1 MLNAYV
7 FLLFESLECAALCPK
22 MRFSMRLSTVQA
34 LLLRVWWTNAG
45 SCASKFVGK
54 VSWRKIHS
62 SVVWYCVMLDRNFR
76 MYACVCPTVM
86 LLVEESDWVGSAD
99 ECLCTEDL
107 SYSLVYVK
115 P

>member
-62 SVVWYCVMLDRNFR
+62 SVVWYCVMLDRNLR
-76 MYACVCPTVM
+76 MCACVCPTVM
-86 LLVEESDWVGSAD
+86 LLVEESDYVGSAD
-99 ECLCTEDL
+99 EIF
-107 SYSLVYVK
+107 VY
-115 P
+115 